1 MITVHA
7 QHQEA
12 SSTTMAESTP
22 DTETKP
28 ATPDFLA
35 FLAGVNKGRTA
46 NELGEK
52 LQELVAAIENTGKG
66 GTLVLKI
73 AIKPAGKTN
82 SDAVIVTDEV
92 LLKAPKATPR
102 ESFFFPD
109 SDHNLLRNNPN
120 QADLFD

>member
-1 MITVHA
+1 MTDT
-7 QHQEA
+7 ER
-12 SSTTMAESTP
+12 SSMTMAESTP
-22 DTETKP
+22 ETDTKP
-28 ATPDFLA
+28 AIPDFLA

-52 LQELVAAIENTGKG
+52 LQELVEAIENTGKG

-92 LLKAPKATPR
+92 LLKAPKAAPR

-109 SDHNLLRNNPN
+109 ANHNLLRTDPN
-120 QADLFD
+120 QNSLFQ